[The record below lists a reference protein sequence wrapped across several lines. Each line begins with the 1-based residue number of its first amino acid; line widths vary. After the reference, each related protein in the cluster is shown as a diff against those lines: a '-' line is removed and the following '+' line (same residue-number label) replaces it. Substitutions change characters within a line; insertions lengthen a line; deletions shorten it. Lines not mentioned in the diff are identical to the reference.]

1 MKMVPDNIPSVEFGV
16 LSRDRLAALAFAAIT
31 VLLGSFLI
39 VDGVSG
45 AYHDD
50 GIYITVAK
58 AMAQGDGYRLVHLPD
73 APVQTKYPFLYPA
86 ILAVIWKIFP
96 SFPGNLLFM
105 QWVSLL
111 SGAFAA
117 GLSYLYLICFGY
129 CSRGVAAGAVALCV
143 TLPSFLFFCT
153 SCLSE
158 MPFALLLVATMWMLD
173 RHIRTPFPSRIA
185 QLLLGTLAALP
196 LLCRIIGL
204 VSIIALIFLAFRH
217 RKILRWPAAGA
228 SLICI
233 LFFGWVL
240 TYTKWSDAT
249 VSSSYYTNYLTWWHS
264 FGIPHWGRVLISNA
278 YDAFQGSSPL
288 SMLCQP
294 EFPAWI
300 ERIAALI
307 GCAGLLIILRQ
318 AGQRRVLPVLLAA
331 YLGTVCI
338 WPWPPFRFLA
348 PIQLYLFAYSI
359 LATMAVCKIRT
370 PVLRHAGTA
379 VLAIL
384 ILFNVGSVYQDILE
398 SRANRYPA
406 YMLNYGSPA
415 VHWSDYEEM
424 FLWIRARSSPGDLF
438 ICAADPML
446 YLYTGRRSFR
456 PYVSRPG
463 SMFYDDPAPAYGT
476 LGEVLA
482 NIRSYRPQYLVLAPT
497 PGFSEEIS
505 YSQFL
510 TESQRKYPGWLECVY
525 QGKDKRFA
533 IWKIQR
539 MPQPSLHDAAL
550 LRGPH

>member
-1 MKMVPDNIPSVEFGV
+1 MKMVPDDIHTEECSI
-16 LSRDRLAALAFAAIT
+16 LRRDKCAALAFAALA

-50 GIYITVAK
+50 GIYVTVAK
-58 AMAQGDGYRLVHLPD
+58 AIAQGDGYRLIHLPD

-86 ILAVIWKIFP
+86 ILAVIWKISP
-96 SFPGNLLFM
+96 SFPGNLLLM

-111 SGAFAA
+111 SGAIAA
-117 GLSYLYLICFGY
+117 GLSYLYLIRFGY
-129 CSRGVAAGAVALCV
+129 CSRGVAAAAVALSV

-158 MPFALLLVATMWMLD
+158 MPFALLLVVTMWMLD
-173 RHIRTPFPSRIA
+173 RHIRTPFLSRKA
-185 QLLLGTLAALP
+185 QLFLGALAALP
-196 LLCRIIGL
+196 LLCRVIGL
-204 VSIIALIFLAFRH
+204 VSIIALIFLAFRY
-217 RKILRWPAAGA
+217 RKILRWPAAAA

-233 LFFGWVL
+233 LFFGWAL

-264 FGIPHWGRVLISNA
+264 FGIPHWGRVLASNA
-278 YDAFQGSSPL
+278 YDAFQGSSL
-288 SMLCQP
+288 LAQLCQP
-294 EFPAWI
+294 GFPGWI
-300 ERIAALI
+300 EWIAALI
-307 GCAGLLIILRQ
+307 GLAGLLVILRQ
-318 AGQRRVLPVLLAA
+318 TGHWRVLPVLLAA
-331 YLGTVCI
+331 YLAVVLV

-348 PIQLYLFAYSI
+348 PVQPYLFAYSI
-359 LATMAVCKIRT
+359 LAAMAACKIRT
-370 PVLRHAGTA
+370 PILRYTGTA
-379 VLAIL
+379 ALGIL
-384 ILFNVGSVYQDILE
+384 ILFNAGSLYNDILE

-406 YMLNYGSPA
+406 YMVSYGSPA

-424 FLWIRARSSPGDLF
+424 FLWIRAHSNPGDLF
-438 ICAADPML
+438 VCAADPML

-463 SMFYDDPAPAYGT
+463 SMFYDDPAPAYGA
-476 LGEVLA
+476 LSEVMA

-497 PGFSEEIS
+497 PGFAEEIS

-525 QGKDKRFA
+525 LGKDKRFA
-533 IWKIQR
+533 IWKIKR
-539 MPQPSLHDAAL
+539 VPQSSFHDAAL
-550 LRGPH
+550 LKGPH